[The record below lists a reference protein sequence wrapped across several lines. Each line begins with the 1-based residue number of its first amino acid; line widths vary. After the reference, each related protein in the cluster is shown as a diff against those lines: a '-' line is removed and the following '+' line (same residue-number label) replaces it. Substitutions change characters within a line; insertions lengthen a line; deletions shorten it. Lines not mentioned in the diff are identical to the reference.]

1 MNKYYKQVKYRQNQR
16 DKKECYRLNSTDTIR
31 ESYYQP
37 PEFRGLRIYG
47 DCDLGYLRLI
57 YISLWECGRLDSYY
71 IRNEKVENIGKRPK
85 LNDDNSDWW
94 IDSNGNRKKYGKVN
108 LDKKIR
114 ELMPNIRRAD

>member
-1 MNKYYKQVKYRQNQR
+1 VNKYYKQVKYRQNQR